1 MFGTD
6 TNKRHI
12 IMILNLFLS
21 ENYKYNA
28 KKIILTHMNHL
39 TILIIVKIITIYHV
53 VQPYNRVI

>member
-1 MFGTD
+1 
-6 TNKRHI
+6 
-12 IMILNLFLS
+12 MILNLFLS

-39 TILIIVKIITIYHV
+39 TILMIVKIITIYHV